1 MAKNIKINLNS
12 SDIDK
17 TIKRLEEIKKVID
30 DNRDSILLEVAER
43 TKDKIE
49 ENYNKLP
56 FTSNDRPTFAVVK
69 YANGYKA
76 VARGSSV
83 IYDEFGTGDKG
94 QADGHPWKSDF
105 GLNPY
110 NSGETIRPASWLG
123 KEKQQKTGIKSGL
136 YWTYKDDAGVIH
148 YTQGVPSGK
157 FMYDADIWLH
167 DNYKK
172 IVKEKVDDV
181 LSKV

>member
-1 MAKNIKINLNS
+1 MAKNVKINLSS
-12 SDIDK
+12 SDINDA
-17 TIKRLEEIKKVID
+17 IKKLQEVKKVID
-30 DNRDSILLEVAER
+30 DNKDSILRDLAEQ

-56 FTSNDRPTFAVVK
+56 FASNDKPTFAVVK
-69 YANGYKA
+69 YADGYKA

-105 GLNPY
+105 GLNAY
-110 NSGETIRPASWLG
+110 NSGDTIRPASWMS
-123 KEKQQKTGIKSGL
+123 KEKQQKVGINSGL

-167 DNYKK
+167 ENYKK